1 MHIRKRP
8 WNDMLPIEQTLE
20 ITKISRLDYGE
31 HFYVKNKNHG

>member
-1 MHIRKRP
+1 MSSK
-8 WNDMLPIEQTLE
+8 QTLE